1 VNTCALL
8 QPTTDDDPLTP
19 PTAGATGIHGVASP
33 AARTLAPARTDRTR
47 ERWFALFAE
56 WMRHR
61 IGALVATAVDFA
73 VMIALVEV
81 LHLGAGKATAAGAF
95 CGAITNFS
103 IGRNWIF
110 GRARGRATEQA
121 IRYALVSAGGLLL
134 NTGGES
140 LLVGLGVGYVTARV
154 IVATAIS
161 NLWHYPAHK
170 FFVFP
175 RKRSAVAG

>member
-1 VNTCALL
+1 MASSIATNRA
-8 QPTTDDDPLTP
+8 PT
-19 PTAGATGIHGVASP
+19 PTGL
-33 AARTLAPARTDRTR
+33 ARD
-47 ERWFALFAE
+47 RWFALFAE
-56 WMRHR
+56 WVRHR

-73 VMIALVEV
+73 VMIALVET

-110 GRARGRATEQA
+110 GRTRGRATGQA

-175 RKRSAVAG
+175 RKRSAAAG